1 MHALTLAIIGL
12 VSVSAAVSAAAVS
25 GGKII
30 GGSLSEPNEFN
41 FTVSIQRRG
50 LIGFIHRCGGVIY
63 DANWVVTAAT
73 CIEAG
78 ENLLDWRVVAGEY
91 EFDHTSGFEQIRG
104 IVRLVDSERFD
115 ADSFENDIAM
125 LKMSI
130 PLDLT
135 LSRAGAA
142 QFPPSQGQEPAV
154 GANLT
159 VVGWGA
165 TLNGGSPV
173 VNIQRKATMF
183 MSDREV
189 CSNVYFGAVLPA
201 MICAANDI
209 NTGAGPCSG
218 DTGGPLVDANGYVV
232 GLVSWGY
239 GCAVK
244 GYPSV
249 FTNVAFY
256 PDWMKAVAT
265 L

>member
-73 CIEAG
+73 CIEWVPLCIRGSRTPLQCAFNGYRAG

-125 LKMSI
+125 LKVGI
-130 PLDLT
+130 PFLT
-135 LSRAGAA
+135 LTR
-142 QFPPSQGQEPAV
+142 
-154 GANLT
+154 
-159 VVGWGA
+159 
-165 TLNGGSPV
+165 TL
-173 VNIQRKATMF
+173 RTRRRHF
-183 MSDREV
+183 
-189 CSNVYFGAVLPA
+189 
-201 MICAANDI
+201 
-209 NTGAGPCSG
+209 
-218 DTGGPLVDANGYVV
+218 
-232 GLVSWGY
+232 
-239 GCAVK
+239 
-244 GYPSV
+244 
-249 FTNVAFY
+249 
-256 PDWMKAVAT
+256 
-265 L
+265 